1 MKYSHYGAASEE
13 AEEISTAE
21 RTVRPGEE
29 SDGTCLGAQLEEIL
43 CPICRRR
50 VFSCSQTVVRLK
62 TRILVFE
69 GESAYAKC
77 KYCRNDVLVPL
88 VMHEAVGEE
97 WLPVWTEGLD
107 GKTR

>member
-1 MKYSHYGAASEE
+1 MKTSQCGVPNPES
-13 AEEISTAE
+13 I
-21 RTVRPGEE
+21 RTSVAGSADRDDDDF
-29 SDGTCLGAQLEEIL
+29 DGSALGSQLEDIV

-50 VFSCSQTVVRLK
+50 VFSCSESVVRLK

-69 GESAYAKC
+69 GDSAYAKC

-88 VMHEAVGEE
+88 VMHEDLGAE

>member
-1 MKYSHYGAASEE
+1 MKTMHYGAPNGGAKKTHAAGKTGDE
-13 AEEISTAE
+13 AHGDS
-21 RTVRPGEE
+21 
-29 SDGTCLGAQLEEIL
+29 SLGSQLEDIL

-50 VFSCSQTVVRLK
+50 VFSCSDSVVRLK

-69 GESAYAKC
+69 GDSAYAKC

-88 VMHEAVGEE
+88 VMQEGLSEE

>member
-1 MKYSHYGAASEE
+1 MKTTRYGAPNGETRGASV
-13 AEEISTAE
+13 AQS
-21 RTVRPGEE
+21 PHH
-29 SDGTCLGAQLEEIL
+29 SDDECEGSPLGSQLEDIL

-50 VFSCSQTVVRLK
+50 VFSCSDSVVRLK

-69 GESAYAKC
+69 GDSAYAKC

-88 VMHEAVGEE
+88 VMHEGLSEE